1 MTRLYYIDPALKD
14 ALAKVPESVNKEV
27 QYTFDIALRIHEILV
42 KKNWSQADL
51 ARATGKKEAL
61 VSSWL
66 SGKHNFTIKTIAEIE
81 AALGEDI
88 ISIKRYRKPIKVV
101 DGYRISPRKAAF
113 LSEADVKYGEKK

>member
-1 MTRLYYIDPALKD
+1 MDKVFYMDPVFKNALGE
-14 ALAKVPESVNKEV
+14 VPESVSKEV
-27 QYTFDIALRIHEILV
+27 NYTFDIALRIHEILV
-42 KKNWSQADL
+42 RKNWTQADL

-66 SGKHNFTIKTIAEIE
+66 SGKHNFTVRTLAEIE

-88 ISIKRYRKPIKVV
+88 ISIKRYRKPAEVV

-113 LSEADVKYGEKK
+113 LSEAEVKYGKKK